1 MWCAFVGVLRSQ
13 ASCFSL
19 LVGFSWL
26 EILLFTF
33 YLCGCETLALLLNLA
48 IILLCLLGLTLFALP
63 HCVMSSRH
71 RYRFILLKLMTF
83 L

>member
-33 YLCGCETLALLLNLA
+33 GLCGCESLALLLDLA
-48 IILLCLLGLTLFALP
+48 IILLCLLGLTLFSH

>member
-1 MWCAFVGVLRSQ
+1 MCGCVFVGVLRSQ

-33 YLCGCETLALLLNLA
+33 RLCGCETLALSLNRA
-48 IILLCLLGLTLFALP
+48 IISLCLLGLTCFAHHTL
-63 HCVMSSRH
+63 S
-71 RYRFILLKLMTF
+71 
-83 L
+83 